1 MGGVNIQSGI
11 LSLDLTEP
19 FDYNPSESEIEK
31 CQSLTELA
39 DVFGSDKG
47 SIKHNYTKSY
57 EKYLIDFKNQELCLG
72 EIGVACGASLKMWS
86 KYFPK
91 GKIYGFDIRPE
102 CAKLA
107 ENYKNIHIHIL
118 DATKEKLGIEFD
130 ILIDD
135 GSHISKDIRD
145 AFILNFNFVKSGGW
159 YFIEDTFCTFN
170 PNYPNLIPFVRDIND
185 FDRRYF
191 LGLVDFLLRDLDANP
206 NTAID
211 EIVVHKQLVGI
222 RKK

>member
-1 MGGVNIQSGI
+1 MGSVNIQSGF

-39 DVFGSDKG
+39 DIFGSDKG
-47 SIKHNYTKSY
+47 TIKHSYTNFY
-57 EKYLIDFKNQELCLG
+57 EKYLVDFKDQELCLG
-72 EIGVACGASLKMWS
+72 EIGVACGASLKMWA
-86 KYFPK
+86 KYFPN
-91 GKIYGFDIRPE
+91 GQIHGFDIRPE

-107 ENYKNIHIHIL
+107 ENYENIHIHIL
-118 DATKEKLGIEFD
+118 DATKEQLGIELD
-130 ILIDD
+130 VLVDD

-145 AFILNFNFVKSGGW
+145 AFVLNFNYVKPGGW

-170 PNYPNLIPFVRDIND
+170 PNYPNLVAFERKVED
-185 FDRRYF
+185 FDRGYF
-191 LGLVDFLLRDLDANP
+191 LALVDFLLRDLDSNP
-206 NTAID
+206 DTNID
-211 EIVVHKQLVGI
+211 KVVVHKQLLGI